1 MRAVVQRVSNARVD
15 IDGATAGSIG
25 RGLLILLGVGHDDS
39 EEQAERLWSKI
50 ARLRI
55 FEDAEGKTNLS
66 LADVGGEVLVVSQFT
81 LFANCRRGNRP
92 SFTEAG
98 APDEA
103 NRLYE
108 WFVERARRD
117 MPRVETGRFGAYMDV
132 SLTNDGPFTLWHAVR
147 VEPRLSLLASGALRI
162 FDEQNVRHGFLLR
175 VAAFVSR
182 SSYQS
187 GLKQPQS
194 EANGRRMPRRRNVS
208 RETFVRFD
216 PAGNGEGRPRRSRR
230 ARRSNVQMFHVK
242 HRNRLRLQKG
252 HRSRRLGL
260 VY

>member
-1 MRAVVQRVSNARVD
+1 MLRRAVAIEQRPLPLDLFEADQHEVVAHHQRALHHHAVLGQQRVGVRVAHAG
-15 IDGATAGSIG
+15 IQQGLYVALAVQHAAGVEETAQRQSAFRMPSGQLVG
-25 RGLLILLGVGHDDS
+25 RRVVLHDVAVGVRH
-39 EEQAERLWSKI
+39 I
-50 ARLRI
+50 
-55 FEDAEGKTNLS
+55 
-66 LADVGGEVLVVSQFT
+66 
-81 LFANCRRGNRP
+81 
-92 SFTEAG
+92 
-98 APDEA
+98 
-103 NRLYE
+103 
-108 WFVERARRD
+108 
-117 MPRVETGRFGAYMDV
+117 
-132 SLTNDGPFTLWHAVR
+132 VR

-162 FDEQNVRHGFLLR
+162 FDEQHVRHGFLLR

-208 RETFVRFD
+208 SETFARFD